1 MKDSYTE
8 KLRTLRQRK
17 LATKSQ
23 KIKYDFKGVGGKLNS
38 PELKRD
44 LHKVIFMLDLN
55 EQTNK
60 YYNFL
65 TDLHIHCKVSKNY
78 YLSHLASFRI
88 KSLIKLSK
96 SRGNF
101 ADIGFHF

>member
-1 MKDSYTE
+1 MWGKDELVLKDSYTE

-23 KIKYDFKGVGGKLNS
+23 KIKYNFAGVGGKLNS
-38 PELKRD
+38 SELKRD
-44 LHKVIFMLDLN
+44 LHKGFFMLDLN

-65 TDLHIHCKVSKNY
+65 TDFTQIS
-78 YLSHLASFRI
+78 SIIF
-88 KSLIKLSK
+88 
-96 SRGNF
+96 
-101 ADIGFHF
+101 

>member
-23 KIKYDFKGVGGKLNS
+23 KIKYNFAGVGGKLNS
-38 PELKRD
+38 SELKRD
-44 LHKVIFMLDLN
+44 LHKGFFMLDLN

-65 TDLHIHCKVSKNY
+65 TDSHIAKSQNFMF
-78 YLSHLASFRI
+78 FRI
-88 KSLIKLSK
+88 WLPLLESKESQIVKIKK
-96 SRGNF
+96 
-101 ADIGFHF
+101 